1 MSSPDIRI
9 ALHDVSHA
17 YRQAARRV
25 PVLAGVTER
34 FSAGEFAV
42 LLGRSGSGKTTLLH
56 LLGALEVP
64 ERGEIEMLGSR
75 VSSADEATRAAFRRQ
90 HVGMVFQSYNLVPT
104 LCAWE
109 NVALPLTLLGTPL
122 AEARPRAIEELDRL
136 GLSGL
141 EMRMPDQ
148 LSGGEQQR
156 VAIARAIV
164 HRPPILLADEPTG
177 NLDLETALDVVAR
190 LVDVV
195 RTHGI
200 TLLMATHSREVVG
213 HADRVLRLQ
222 GGRLVP
228 EVAP

>member
-1 MSSPDIRI
+1 MSAPEVRI
-9 ALHDVSHA
+9 ALHEVSHA
-17 YRQAARRV
+17 YRQGARRV
-25 PVLAGVTER
+25 QVLEGVTER
-34 FSAGEFAV
+34 FHAGEFAV
-42 LLGRSGSGKTTLLH
+42 LLGRSGSGKTTLLN

-64 ERGEIEMLGSR
+64 ERGEIEMLGHR
-75 VSSADEATRAAFRRQ
+75 LSSADEASRAAFRRQ

-109 NVALPLTLLGTPL
+109 NVALPLTLLGIPL
-122 AEARPRAIEELDRL
+122 AEAYPRALEELTRVALAELAD
-136 GLSGL
+136 
-141 EMRMPDQ
+141 RMPDQ

-190 LVDVV
+190 LVEVV
-195 RTHGI
+195 RAHGI
-200 TLLMATHSREVVG
+200 TLLMATHSLEVAG

-222 GGRLVP
+222 GGRLVA
-228 EVAP
+228 APPP